1 MMILVWNDRGD
12 FVSSTLRPSPMT
24 LVWLRL
30 PIALLKGLAYD
41 EKMNMTPPN
50 SHNIFQSDRK
60 KIILA
65 AQYFLY
71 FGVMGAFLPY
81 FNLYC
86 YKIGFNGVEIG
97 NLAAARQVAMII
109 FPLIWGTLADR
120 FKARRPIFIFASFAG
135 AVVWG
140 GLLLTADYG
149 RMLLIVTIYG
159 VFYAPLIP
167 FLEAFTM
174 DILGGHKKSYG
185 RTRLWGS
192 IAFISM
198 VLGLGWV
205 IDRFSIKIILSVI
218 LVGSLLQSLVA
229 LIIPNVNLKST
240 LPFGQGVKSVF
251 HGRFIIFMIS
261 AFIMLLSHGAY
272 YSFFSIHLNKLGYST
287 TFISSCWALASTAE
301 IGVMLFSDR
310 IFKRFSLKTVII
322 FSFLMAVIR
331 WTVLYRVTGAL
342 AILGSQLTHAVTYG
356 TFHMASILY
365 VDRLIPKEVKTLGQ
379 GINNALTYGLG
390 LMVGFYISGN
400 LYEHF
405 GTPFLFAL
413 SAILALVG
421 GIVFAGFE
429 ILRPRLKPVRSVNHR
444 DGGKRERATI

>member
-1 MMILVWNDRGD
+1 MMN
-12 FVSSTLRPSPMT
+12 
-24 LVWLRL
+24 
-30 PIALLKGLAYD
+30 IAPQ
-41 EKMNMTPPN
+41 NT
-50 SHNIFQSDRK
+50 HNTFLSNRK
-60 KIILA
+60 KMILA

-86 YKIGFNGVEIG
+86 YKIGFDGVKIG
-97 NLAAARQVAMII
+97 NLAAARQVAMVI

-120 FKARRPIFIFASFAG
+120 FKARRPIFIVASFAS

-140 GLLLTADYG
+140 GLLLTADYKW
-149 RMLLIVTIYG
+149 MLLIVTIYG

-205 IDRFSIKIILSVI
+205 IDRFSIKIILGVI
-218 LVGSLLQSLVA
+218 FGGSLLQSLVA
-229 LIIPNVNLKST
+229 IGIPNVNLKNILS
-240 LPFGQGVKSVF
+240 FSQGVKYVF

-272 YSFFSIHLNKLGYST
+272 YGFFSIHLNKLGYST
-287 TFISSCWALASTAE
+287 TFISGCWALASTAE
-301 IGVMLFSDR
+301 IGAMVFSDR

-331 WTVLYRVTGAL
+331 WTVLYRVDGPL
-342 AILGSQLTHAVTYG
+342 AILVSQLTHAVTYG

-365 VDRLIPKEVKTLGQ
+365 VDQLIPKEVKTLGQ

-405 GTPFLFAL
+405 GTPFLFAA

-421 GIVFAGFE
+421 GLVFAGFE
-429 ILRPRLKPVRSVNHR
+429 VLRPRPKPNRSVNHP
-444 DGGKRERATI
+444 GGEKRERATI

>member
-1 MMILVWNDRGD
+1 
-12 FVSSTLRPSPMT
+12 
-24 LVWLRL
+24 
-30 PIALLKGLAYD
+30 
-41 EKMNMTPPN
+41 MNITPPD
-50 SHNIFQSDRK
+50 SHNIFLSNRK
-60 KIILA
+60 KFILA
-65 AQYFLY
+65 VQYFLY

-97 NLAAARQVAMII
+97 NLAAARQVTMII

-120 FKARRPIFIFASFAG
+120 FSVRRPIFILCSFAG
-135 AVVWG
+135 TAVWG
-140 GLLLTADYG
+140 FLLLTADYEW
-149 RMLLIVTIYG
+149 MLLIVTVYG

-198 VLGLGWV
+198 VLGLGGV

-229 LIIPNVNLKST
+229 LGIPRVNPKST
-240 LPFGQGVKSVF
+240 LSFGQGVKCVF
-251 HGRFIIFMIS
+251 HRRFIIFILS

-272 YSFFSIHLNKLGYST
+272 YGFFSIHLNNLGYST
-287 TFISSCWALASTAE
+287 PFISGCWALASTAE
-301 IGVMLFSDR
+301 IGVMVFSDR
-310 IFKRFSLKTVII
+310 IFKRFSLKKVII

-331 WTVLYRVTGAL
+331 WTVLYRAAGAL
-342 AILGSQLTHAVTYG
+342 AILVSQLTHAVTYG

-365 VDRLIPKEVKTLGQ
+365 VDQLISKEVKTLGQ

-405 GTPFLFAL
+405 GTPFLFAA
-413 SAILALVG
+413 SAVLALLG
-421 GIVFAGFE
+421 GIVFTGFE
-429 ILRPRLKPVRSVNHR
+429 ILRPQKKTVNPR
-444 DGGKRERATI
+444 DGEKRERATI